1 MNCFLVKNNDNN
13 NVVLLKKFE
22 ILNKRLK
29 LWYILNG
36 IDVVNNTVIRV

>member
-29 LWYILNG
+29 L
-36 IDVVNNTVIRV
+36 